1 MNLKHKQEIRKY
13 PQSWGNLAVDHEVLD
28 ATQGLRARHRSLAPV
43 SVLNVPEEESEA
55 DSLGPAKGISL
66 GVGLSI
72 LLWSVIIFVMS
83 RIL

>member
-13 PQSWGNLAVDHEVLD
+13 PQSWGNLAVDHEVFD

-43 SVLNVPEEESEA
+43 SVLNVPEEEFEA

-72 LLWSVIIFVMS
+72 LLWSVIILVMS

>member
-13 PQSWGNLAVDHEVLD
+13 PQSWDNLAVDHEVLD
-28 ATQGLRARHRSLAPV
+28 ATQGLRPRHRSLAPV

-72 LLWSVIIFVMS
+72 LLWSVIILVMS